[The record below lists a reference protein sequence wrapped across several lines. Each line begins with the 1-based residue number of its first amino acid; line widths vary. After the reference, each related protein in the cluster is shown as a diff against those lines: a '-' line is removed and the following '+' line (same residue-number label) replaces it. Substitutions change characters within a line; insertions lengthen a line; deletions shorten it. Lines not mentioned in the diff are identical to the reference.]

1 MKIHKKK
8 LIYSIIQTLFRL
20 VFPSYLSLLIY
31 GAKMVLL
38 EKKIGIK
45 DDFFQFWFTLAEDK
59 INQHMILTLSLNAYF
74 IK

>member
-20 VFPSYLSLLIY
+20 VFPPYLPLLIY

-38 EKKIGIK
+38 EKKNR
-45 DDFFQFWFTLAEDK
+45 
-59 INQHMILTLSLNAYF
+59 NQG
-74 IK
+74 